1 MSGRDTS
8 ANPFSLLADET
19 RLGVIETIGDHS
31 GGGEYATLP
40 YSTIREALGDPDSG
54 NLNYHLRKLRGRF
67 VERTDDGYRL
77 TVAGIRVY
85 QAVVSESF
93 EGERPTVP
101 PTETD
106 YECEN
111 CESSLVVSYEDG
123 RYFARCLECEI
134 RYQRYPLSPTA
145 FDPDDVDSLVRA
157 AVTRSYVDFVQM
169 LAGVCPYCTGQ
180 VDRDVVAD
188 DTTGMSYEKWDVF
201 GHLSCRECGWFNHS
215 SVEML
220 AFYHPSTW
228 VFFERRGVHD
238 PQLMPVVP
246 GERTTTVRSADP
258 WDILVESTYDGD
270 AIRHVVDGTPR
281 VVEWEVT
288 EA

>member
-19 RLGVIETIGDHS
+19 RLGVIEVIGDHS

-40 YSTIREALGDPDSG
+40 YSTVREALGEPDTG

-111 CESSLVVSYEDG
+111 CEEPVVVSYEDG

-134 RYQRYPLSPTA
+134 RYHRYPLSPTA
-145 FDPDDVDSLVRA
+145 FDPADVDSLVRA
-157 AVTRSYVDFVQM
+157 GMSRAYVDLEQM
-169 LAGVCPYCTGQ
+169 LAGVCPYCSGRVTQTLTWEDPGINFEEWE
-180 VDRDVVAD
+180 VYVRLV
-188 DTTGMSYEKWDVF
+188 
-201 GHLSCRECGWFNHS
+201 CRNCGWFS
-215 SVEML
+215 QPAVETL
-220 AFYHPSTW
+220 SLHHPSTW
-228 VFFERRGVHD
+228 AFFDERGVRDQH
-238 PQLMPVVP
+238 LMIIVP
-246 GERTTTVRSADP
+246 GERESTVRSTDP
-258 WDILVESTYDGD
+258 WRIDVEMRYDGD